1 MSMKRF
7 AVLAALLL
15 VPSLVYAHVYLRSTD
30 PADGAVLDKAPQKVS
45 VTFVGSVET
54 AFSKVEV
61 FAPDGEKVSD
71 KTRFFDSDSIMEV
84 GLKEGLP
91 AGEYT
96 VRWHC
101 VSLDGHSQKGLFKFK
116 VQ

>member
-1 MSMKRF
+1 MKRL
-7 AVLAALLL
+7 AVLLALLL
-15 VPSLVYAHVYLRSTD
+15 MPALAYAHVYLRSTE
-30 PADGAVLDKAPQKVS
+30 PAEGAVLDKAPQKVS

-71 KTRFFDSDSIMEV
+71 KTSFHESDSVMEV
-84 GLKEGLP
+84 GLKEELP
-91 AGEYT
+91 AGVYT
-96 VRWHC
+96 VKWHC
-101 VSLDGHSQKGLFKFK
+101 VSLDGHSQKGLFKFT